1 MSPGSTMSPLPSFEI
16 HPSGGLQAASARLR
30 GIGLARELQ
39 RLGCSVSLGQAGA
52 ADVLADAL
60 PDVLVVQ
67 KTASPEIVLRA
78 LAVRAN
84 GGQVVFD
91 IDDWGDALPWA
102 VRDPALLADLLA
114 ACTVVSVDTAQRAEV
129 LRRDPAYAA
138 IPHCWVLPDPVD
150 YVDGA
155 LPAAAPAAARPPGKL
170 AGCWFGNGPNLAPAL
185 PYLQAAL
192 GTDKLGRFS
201 VITNSQFVAQL
212 QLAMPMLAVEAWQLE
227 TFAARLRDHDFCL
240 LVHDTNTEGL
250 QKSNNKMLAALGQG
264 VVPLVSNTPA
274 YAQTARLIGIPELVF
289 DSPADLARRIDPA
302 QIAALRQ
309 RIQGPACQQL
319 LQQLLPAS
327 VAADFLA
334 RVQALRQAPAA
345 LLTTPAAPTP
355 PAEAVPIRLNLG
367 CGDMLLPGYVNVD
380 VAAERRGRQPDVV
393 CDIRDL
399 SAFPDNHAD
408 EVMAIHVIEH
418 FYRWEVVD
426 LIKEWVRVLKPGGQL
441 VLECPNLLS
450 ACEALLAKPEQA
462 AQPGQAGSRTMWCF
476 YGDPSWQDPL
486 MCHRWLYTPQ
496 SLAQV
501 MHEAGLRELAQK
513 APQFKARHPRD
524 MRVVGS
530 KPVTLA

>member
-1 MSPGSTMSPLPSFEI
+1 MTALPSFEL
-16 HPSGGLQAASARLR
+16 HPSGGVQAASARLR

-39 RLGCSVSLGQAGA
+39 RLGCSVSLGQPA
-52 ADVLADAL
+52 ALL

-67 KTASPEIVLRA
+67 KTSSPALVARA
-78 LAVRAN
+78 RAVRAM
-84 GGQVVFD
+84 GGQVIFD
-91 IDDWGDALPWA
+91 IDDWGHALPWA

-114 ACTVVSVDTAQRAEV
+114 ACTVVSVDTAQRAAV
-129 LRRDPAYAA
+129 LRQDPAYAA
-138 IPHCWVLPDPVD
+138 IAHCWVLPDPVD
-150 YVDGA
+150 YLDGPLPA
-155 LPAAAPAAARPPGKL
+155 LPPAPAATAQPAAKL

-185 PYLQAAL
+185 PCLQAAL
-192 GTDKLGRFS
+192 GTDRLSRFGL
-201 VITNSQFVAQL
+201 ITNHQFVAQL
-212 QLAMPMLAVEAWQLE
+212 QQAMPMLAVEAWQLE

-274 YAQTARLIGIPELVF
+274 YAETARLIGIPELVF
-289 DSPADLARRIDPA
+289 DSPADLASRIDA
-302 QIAALRQ
+302 TQLAALRQ
-309 RIQGPACQQL
+309 RIQGPACQQV
-319 LQQLLPAS
+319 LQGLLPAS
-327 VAADFLA
+327 VAQDFLA
-334 RVQALRQAPAA
+334 RVLALRQAA
-345 LLTTPAAPTP
+345 AAPA
-355 PAEAVPIRLNLG
+355 PALSEPAPIRLNLG

-380 VAAERRGRQPDVV
+380 VAAERRGRQPDVL

-418 FYRWEVVD
+418 FYRWEVVG

-450 ACEALLAKPEQA
+450 ACEALLANPEQA
-462 AQPGQAGSRTMWCF
+462 AQPGQGGSRTMWCF

-501 MHEAGLRELAQK
+501 MHEAGLRDLAQK

-530 KPVTLA
+530 KPVLLA

>member
-1 MSPGSTMSPLPSFEI
+1 MTALPSFEL
-16 HPSGGLQAASARLR
+16 HPSGGMQAASARLR

-39 RLGCSVSLGQAGA
+39 RLGCSVSLGLPGA
-52 ADVLADAL
+52 ALADCL

-67 KTASPEIVLRA
+67 KTSSPEIVARA
-78 LAVRAN
+78 RAVRAK
-84 GGQVVFD
+84 GGQVIFD

-114 ACTVVSVDTAQRAEV
+114 ACTVVTVDTAQRADL
-129 LRRDPAYAA
+129 LRQDRAYAA

-150 YVDGA
+150 YLDGP
-155 LPAAAPAAARPPGKL
+155 LPAPSPAATTAQPAAKL

-192 GTDKLGRFS
+192 GTDRLGRFGL
-201 VITNSQFVAQL
+201 ITNTQFVAQL
-212 QLAMPMLAVEAWQLE
+212 QQAMPMLAVEAWQLE

-240 LVHDTNTEGL
+240 LVHDTNTEGQ

-274 YAQTARLIGIPELVF
+274 YAETARLIGIPELVV
-289 DSPADLARRIDPA
+289 DSPADLASRIDAA
-302 QIAALRQ
+302 QLAALRQ
-309 RIQGPACQQL
+309 RIQGAACQQV
-319 LQQLLPAS
+319 LQGLLPAS
-327 VAADFLA
+327 VAQDFLA
-334 RVQALRQAPAA
+334 RVQALRQAAPV
-345 LLTTPAAPTP
+345 PVPAPTP
-355 PAEAVPIRLNLG
+355 TQAAPIRLNLG

-380 VAAERRGRQPDVV
+380 VAAERRGRQPDVL

-408 EVMAIHVIEH
+408 EVIAIHVIEH
-418 FYRWEVVD
+418 FYRWEVVG

-501 MHEAGLRELAQK
+501 MHEAGLRDLAQK

-524 MRVVGS
+524 MRVVGR
-530 KPVTLA
+530 KPGAAA

>member
-1 MSPGSTMSPLPSFEI
+1 MTALPSVELC
-16 HPSGGLQAASARLR
+16 PSGNASAASARLR

-39 RLGCSVSLGQAGA
+39 QLGCRVQLGLGDA
-52 ADVLADAL
+52 ATL
-60 PDVLVVQ
+60 PDLLVVQ
-67 KTASPEIVLRA
+67 KTASPEIVARA
-78 LAVRAN
+78 AAVRA
-84 GGQVVFD
+84 GGGLVVFD

-114 ACTVVSVDTAQRAEV
+114 NCQVVTVDTPQRAEV
-129 LRRDPAYAA
+129 LRQDPAYARVPA
-138 IPHCWVLPDPVD
+138 FWVVPDPID
-150 YVDGA
+150 YLEAGPA
-155 LPAAAPAAARPPGKL
+155 AAAAPARPPQARL

-185 PYLQAAL
+185 PWLQAAL
-192 GTDKLGRFS
+192 GTDQLSRFGI
-201 VITNSQFVAQL
+201 ITNAQFVAQL
-212 QLAMPMLAVEAWQLE
+212 QQSWPMLAVEAWQLE

-240 LVHDTNTEGL
+240 LVHDTQVEGE

-274 YAQTARLIGIPELVF
+274 YAETARLIGIPELVF
-289 DSPADLARRIDPA
+289 DSPADLAGRIDPA

-309 RIQGPACQQL
+309 RIQGEACQRVL
-319 LQQLLPAS
+319 RDYLPAT
-327 VAADFLA
+327 VARGFLG
-334 RVQALRQAPAA
+334 RVQALRQAAWA
-345 LLTTPAAPTP
+345 QATP
-355 PAEAVPIRLNLG
+355 VKLNLG
-367 CGDMLLPGYVNVD
+367 CGDTLLPGYVNVD
-380 VAAERRGRQPDVV
+380 LAAERRGRQPDVC

-450 ACEALLAKPEQA
+450 ACEALLANPEQA

-513 APQFKARHPRD
+513 LPQFKARHPRD

-530 KPVTLA
+530 KPVSAA

>member
-1 MSPGSTMSPLPSFEI
+1 MTALPTFEI

-39 RLGCSVSLGQAGA
+39 RLGCSVSLGQPGA
-52 ADVLADAL
+52 APADSL

-67 KTASPEIVLRA
+67 KTSSPELVLRA
-78 LAVRAN
+78 RAVRAN

-129 LRRDPAYAA
+129 LRQDPAYAG

-150 YVDGA
+150 YLDGP
-155 LPAAAPAAARPPGKL
+155 LPAASESAATSAATAQPAGKL

-192 GTDKLGRFS
+192 GTDRLGRFG
-201 VITNSQFVAQL
+201 VITNTQFVAQL
-212 QLAMPMLAVEAWQLE
+212 QQAMPMLAVEAWQLE
-227 TFAARLRDHDFCL
+227 TFAARLREHDFCL

-274 YAQTARLIGIPELVF
+274 YAETARLIGIPELVF
-289 DSPADLARRIDPA
+289 DSPADLAGRIDA
-302 QIAALRQ
+302 LQIAALRQ

-319 LQQLLPAS
+319 LRRYLPAS
-327 VAADFLA
+327 VAQDFLS

-345 LLTTPAAPTP
+345 LVIGPAAPV
-355 PAEAVPIRLNLG
+355 EATPIRLNLG

-426 LIKEWVRVLKPGGQL
+426 LIKEWLRVLKPGGQL

-450 ACEALLAKPEQA
+450 ACEALLANPEQA

-513 APQFKARHPRD
+513 VPQFKARHPRD

-530 KPVTLA
+530 KPVTGA